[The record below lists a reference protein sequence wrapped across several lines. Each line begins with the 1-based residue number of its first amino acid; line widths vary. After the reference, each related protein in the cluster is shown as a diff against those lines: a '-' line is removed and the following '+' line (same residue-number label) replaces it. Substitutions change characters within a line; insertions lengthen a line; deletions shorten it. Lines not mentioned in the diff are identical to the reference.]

1 MAFAELAW
9 KRPHILYLDEPSNHL
24 DVEAIESLANA
35 LAAFD
40 GGVVLISHNQYL
52 VQLVCNEIWVV
63 GGQTVTRLEGNF
75 SDYKKIVAKE
85 IGLTYV

>member
-1 MAFAELAW
+1 VAFAELAW

-24 DVEAIESLANA
+24 DVEAIESLATA

-52 VQLVCNEIWVV
+52 VQLVCEEIWVV
-63 GGQTVTRLEGNF
+63 GQQTVSRLEGNF